1 MVDLDAPD
9 PVKKYMD
16 PENNGIVN
24 RRGLSRKVLL
34 QYDHYDCSVLT
45 VVAAYFRSREG
56 CARATASRLH

>member
-34 QYDHYDCSVLT
+34 QSVHSNRNVLT
-45 VVAAYFRSREG
+45 DVAAYFPSCEG
-56 CARATASRLH
+56 CA